1 MDSKR
6 GRVQSQQAFD
16 GRLFVHMIGLII
28 YGEIQNRIR
37 KNKSALKCNFT
48 FPEIIS
54 HLKRLKQIHSSDGT
68 KVLTELTAKQKMIFK
83 LLDIP
88 VPA

>member
-1 MDSKR
+1 
-6 GRVQSQQAFD
+6 
-16 GRLFVHMIGLII
+16 MIGLII

-37 KNKSALKCNFT
+37 KNKTTLKCNFT

-68 KVLTELTAKQKMIFK
+68 KILLTELTAKQKMIFK

-88 VPA
+88 VSA